1 MKTVESREASRA
13 MGKKNLQRFTDYTSI
28 SLAGICIVH
37 CFMVP
42 LLLVLSPVGAL
53 FVFEEI
59 FHELLLPLV
68 IPASFL
74 AILLGCR
81 HHRDPTVLLLA
92 ALGLAFLLV
101 GVFSTEESKETVLTL
116 IGSFIMIIAHVR
128 NFRLCNK
135 QAFA

>member
-1 MKTVESREASRA
+1 METRETSYT
-13 MGKKNLQRFTDYTSI
+13 MGKGSLQRFTDYTSI

-53 FVFEEI
+53 FLFEEI
-59 FHELLLPLV
+59 FHEILLPLV
-68 IPASFL
+68 IPLSFL
-74 AILLGCR
+74 AVLFGCR
-81 HHRDPTVLLLA
+81 HHRDFTVFLLA

-101 GVFSTEESKETVLTL
+101 GVFSAEESRETILTV

-135 QAFA
+135 PACRH